1 MTEQEAFNML
11 EKIPNRI
18 LLSVLKKEAKQID
31 DMILTAQASLLNDIP
46 GRVIKTDTCS
56 QACPACHSPVN
67 GNYCINCG
75 KALIY

>member
-1 MTEQEAFNML
+1 MTEQEAFDML

-46 GRVIKTDTCS
+46 KKVIKTDTCS
-56 QACPACHSPVN
+56 QACPECHSPVN
-67 GNYCINCG
+67 GNFCQNCG
-75 KALIY
+75 KALKY